1 LNLPQ
6 IKSIIKKLLHA
17 AGLEIRPQRYTLAGL
32 QTSPLTKTAGT
43 ILEFVGT
50 QAVGKSTLYKACLPT
65 IQSRWY
71 FRHNLEGLNPESITS
86 DRADHLHRDIFFN
99 KMNRLDARQLDTTQ
113 SATIARQMAFVIR
126 ESLLISSH
134 AFPRGFV
141 LEEGLFK
148 NFPEEVLDLSVED
161 AAPLWENRAFVH
173 LRARD
178 PDLAVERYQGRATD
192 RRNRGIFQHQR
203 SNDEVRCRIEADNL
217 LFDQMIETARALDC
231 PTFVVYAEDN
241 FQCAV
246 QDVLEFE
253 KSLIL

>member
-1 LNLPQ
+1 M
-6 IKSIIKKLLHA
+6 
-17 AGLEIRPQRYTLAGL
+17 
-32 QTSPLTKTAGT
+32 PLTKTSAT

-50 QAVGKSTLYKACLPT
+50 QAIGKSTLYTACLAA

-71 FRHNLEGLNPESITS
+71 FRHHIEGLSPESTCS
-86 DRADHLHRDIFFN
+86 DRVDHLHRDIFFN
-99 KMNRLDARQLDTTQ
+99 KMHRLEARQLDTMQ

-126 ESLLISSH
+126 ESQFISSH

-148 NFPEEVLDLSVED
+148 NFPEEVLDLGVED
-161 AAPLWENRAFVH
+161 AAPLWENRAFIH

-178 PDLAVERYQGRATD
+178 PDLAVARYQGRATD

-203 SNDEVRCRIEADNL
+203 SNDEVRSHIEADNL
-217 LFDQMIETARALDC
+217 LFDQMIERARALDR
-231 PTFVVYAEDN
+231 PAIVVYAEDN

-253 KSLIL
+253 KSMIFS